1 MMPACKKLHGASK
14 AQLTIETVAAI
25 SVLLLLMAIVVVIN
39 SNRDLMTKELGTAY
53 SNSNECNGIA
63 LALSLLYSEGPYSKA
78 EFTTEHNLTVGDGY
92 VVLENTRCDFIGRAD
107 ANAVPKGEIIARNIN
122 GVITVGN
129 KYI

>member
-1 MMPACKKLHGASK
+1 MPACKKLQGASK

-25 SVLLLLMAIVVVIN
+25 SVLLLLLTLVIVIN

-78 EFTTEHNLTVGDGY
+78 EFTTGHDINVGNGY
-92 VVLENTRCDFIGRAD
+92 VLLEGTRCDFIGRA
-107 ANAVPKGEIIARNIN
+107 APVALNQGTIIAKDLN
-122 GVITVGN
+122 GVITLEN
-129 KYI
+129 A